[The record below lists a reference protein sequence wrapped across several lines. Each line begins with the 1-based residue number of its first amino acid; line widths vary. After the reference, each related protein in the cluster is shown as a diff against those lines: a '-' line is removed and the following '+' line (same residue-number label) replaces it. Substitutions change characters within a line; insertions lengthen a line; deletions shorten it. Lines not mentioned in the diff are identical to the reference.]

1 MNRPTLFVLIALNA
15 LFVAILTTEWYL
27 ATDESLPV
35 SQEQAKNDNAAT
47 ENTLPN
53 LDLTEPSEDSYSDLV
68 ERPLFI
74 KGRRPVNEP
83 LPESAPVAVVKKT
96 EVFNWELTG
105 IYATPKTVTVF
116 FSRTNAKV
124 AKDNYR
130 KCKLN
135 DEVDGWKVSEI
146 HPDNVVLTQAGEN
159 KILPLR
165 KNKPKAPMPAQMNT
179 NNRSAMPPPPQKP
192 LVAAP
197 IPQEIQQ
204 NNNPQ
209 PEMTP
214 EFEPESSSEETVNT
228 ENQ

>member
-1 MNRPTLFVLIALNA
+1 MNRPTLFVLIALNS
-15 LFVAILTTEWYL
+15 LFVAVLATEWYT
-27 ATDESLPV
+27 AAEMSAPI
-35 SQEQAKNDNAAT
+35 QAKTN
-47 ENTLPN
+47 NTDIEESLPN
-53 LDLTEPSEDSYSDLV
+53 LDLTETSEDSYSDLV

-74 KGRRPVNEP
+74 KGRKPVSEP
-83 LPESAPVAVVKKT
+83 EPENTSTAIVKRT
-96 EVFNWELTG
+96 DVFNWDLTG
-105 IYATPKTVTVF
+105 IYATPKIVTVF

-159 KILPLR
+159 KTLQLR
-165 KNKPKAPMPAQMNT
+165 KAKPKSPVSAQVNT
-179 NNRSAMPPPPQKP
+179 NNHAVPPPQQKP

-197 IPQEIQQ
+197 APVMQK
-204 NNNPQ
+204 NNTP

-214 EFEPESSSEETVNT
+214 EFETESSSVETVNT